1 MIQLKINGKT
11 VQAEDG
17 QTILEVARG
26 EDIKIPTLCFH
37 EKLGSSGRCKLCVVQ
52 VREAD
57 GYERIVASCLYKA
70 KDGMEITTDSPEVVE
85 ARKKNLTDLIA
96 RAPSAERLQYLA
108 ILYGVPIPDYNREQ
122 EGNKCI
128 LCTLCVRTCKRV
140 VGVGALSVSR
150 KIQTSDACIGC
161 GACVVVCPTGHIK
174 MSEENG
180 TRTVWGKSFD
190 LATCPKCGRAQA
202 PLFQLQWISEKVHV
216 PLEELLICPDC
227 R

>member
-11 VQAEDG
+11 VQADDG
-17 QTILEVARG
+17 QTILDVARA

-52 VREAD
+52 VRTAD
-57 GYERIVASCLYKA
+57 GDERIVASCLYKA
-70 KDGMEITTDSPEVVE
+70 KEGMEIVTDSPEVAL
-85 ARKKNLTDLIA
+85 ARKKNLSQLIA
-96 RAPSAERLQYLA
+96 MAPSAERLQYLA
-108 ILYGVPIPDYNREQ
+108 IRYGLPIPDYTPEQ

-128 LCTLCVRTCKRV
+128 LCTLCVRTCKKV

-150 KIQTSDACIGC
+150 KIQVSDACIGC

-174 MSEENG
+174 MAEANG

-190 LATCPKCGRAQA
+190 LAACPKCGRPQA
-202 PLFQLQWISEKVHV
+202 PLFQLQWISERVQV